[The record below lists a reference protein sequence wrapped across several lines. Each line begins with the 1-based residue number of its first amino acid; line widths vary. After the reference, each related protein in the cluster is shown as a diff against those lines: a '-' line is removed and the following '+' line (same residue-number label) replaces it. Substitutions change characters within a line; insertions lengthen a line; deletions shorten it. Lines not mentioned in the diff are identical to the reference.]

1 MPRKSN
7 KPKFPKLL
15 DSLFKN
21 QLVLYIVLIVA
32 LVNIVGYFY
41 NSDYTSLILF
51 IIVGIIIKCFTNNM
65 TLILLVPI
73 IVVNVLVAGHVFTQ
87 VKAYEGLANKK
98 DKDRP
103 LPEFE
108 GLAGIQRQQ
117 KQIMEN
123 ITTLGPILKD
133 ATSLLKKVDMNQV
146 NKVMGKMSQD
156 GGAIDLANSFRNKKK

>member
-65 TLILLVPI
+65 TLILK
-73 IVVNVLVAGHVFTQ
+73 N
-87 VKAYEGLANKK
+87 
-98 DKDRP
+98 
-103 LPEFE
+103 
-108 GLAGIQRQQ
+108 IQ
-117 KQIMEN
+117 
-123 ITTLGPILKD
+123 
-133 ATSLLKKVDMNQV
+133 S
-146 NKVMGKMSQD
+146 
-156 GGAIDLANSFRNKKK
+156 